1 MVFFF
6 LRKISCRFVF
16 GCAGP
21 SLLPRGSLVA
31 AHSPQAGV
39 SSCSPRASAAPRHMG
54 SSQTRDRTHL
64 PCTGRRLHTHCATRE
79 VPCVFFSKFSMTVS
93 VFSLESFAHLHLKVK
108 VEVAQSCLML
118 CDPVD
123 YAVHGVLQARTLGR
137 VAFPFSR
144 GSSQARDQTGVSC
157 IVSRFFTS

>member
-1 MVFFF
+1 MAVPGLHCCPGALSLQRTA
-6 LRKISCRFVF
+6 LRLGSAAAALELRLHR
-16 GCAGP
+16 GTWD
-21 SLLPRGSLVA
+21 LPRPGIGPI
-31 AHSPQAGV
+31 SPARAGGFV
-39 SSCSPRASAAPRHMG
+39 LTAPPVKSH
-54 SSQTRDRTHL
+54 
-64 PCTGRRLHTHCATRE
+64 
-79 VPCVFFSKFSMTVS
+79 VFFFSKFSMTVS

-108 VEVAQSCLML
+108 VEVAQSCLTL

-123 YAVHGVLQARTLGR
+123 YAVHGVLQARTLER